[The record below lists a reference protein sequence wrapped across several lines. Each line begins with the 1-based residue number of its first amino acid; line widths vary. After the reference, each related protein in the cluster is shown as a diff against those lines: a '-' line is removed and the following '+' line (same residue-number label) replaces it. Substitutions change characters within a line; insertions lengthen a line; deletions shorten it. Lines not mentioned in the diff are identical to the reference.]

1 MGNKKKSES
10 GFLVQGSILAIA
22 SIISR
27 IIGLLYRVPL
37 TAIIGNNGNSYYS
50 CAYEIYSM
58 LLLISSYSLPM
69 AVSKLVSARVAK
81 GDFKNAFKVF
91 KGAFL
96 FAVCSG
102 IVAMLIVFFG
112 AEMITRLMKTPLS
125 IFALKVLAP
134 TLVVMAVLGVMRGFF
149 QGLGTMMP
157 SAVSQIIEQIINAI
171 VSVWAA
177 YLLADYGNKVGAVLG
192 NGEDYAAAYG
202 AAGGTLGTALGA
214 VFALLFSIFVFATYV
229 PVFKNRMNNSR
240 TKKNESY
247 GSIMRILIM
256 TIVPVLLSTT
266 IYNISSV
273 IDQGIYKNVALLQG
287 STNRQMDELGGIFSG
302 KYKVL
307 INVPISIASAM
318 AASCVPS
325 LAAAYA
331 KKDAKLVRSR
341 INSSIRFIMVIAF
354 PCAVGIGVLASP
366 IMQLLFGDGGKE
378 IELMLR
384 IGAVSIV
391 LYSLSTLTNAL
402 LQGVNRMQAPV
413 KNALIALVL
422 HIIVLLVCMYGLNL
436 GIYSVVIANAFFAL
450 FMCTLNRRSLKRY
463 TRYRQ
468 EVGKTFI
475 VPAISSAI
483 MGVAV
488 FFAYDALHKL
498 IHSNAISTVVCIA
511 LGGVVY
517 IVCLF
522 LFKGLS
528 EEELINFPKGATL
541 VRIFKKL
548 HLLR

>member
-1 MGNKKKSES
+1 
-10 GFLVQGSILAIA
+10 
-22 SIISR
+22 
-27 IIGLLYRVPL
+27 
-37 TAIIGNNGNSYYS
+37 
-50 CAYEIYSM
+50 
-58 LLLISSYSLPM
+58 
-69 AVSKLVSARVAK
+69 
-81 GDFKNAFKVF
+81 
-91 KGAFL
+91 
-96 FAVCSG
+96 
-102 IVAMLIVFFG
+102 
-112 AEMITRLMKTPLS
+112 
-125 IFALKVLAP
+125 
-134 TLVVMAVLGVMRGFF
+134 
-149 QGLGTMMP
+149 
-157 SAVSQIIEQIINAI
+157 
-171 VSVWAA
+171 
-177 YLLADYGNKVGAVLG
+177 
-192 NGEDYAAAYG
+192 
-202 AAGGTLGTALGA
+202 
-214 VFALLFSIFVFATYV
+214 
-229 PVFKNRMNNSR
+229 MNNSR

-287 STNRQMDELGGIFSG
+287 STNRQMDELWGIFSG

-391 LYSLSTLTNAL
+391 FYSLSTLTNAL

-475 VPAISSAI
+475 VPAISSVI

>member
-1 MGNKKKSES
+1 
-10 GFLVQGSILAIA
+10 
-22 SIISR
+22 
-27 IIGLLYRVPL
+27 
-37 TAIIGNNGNSYYS
+37 
-50 CAYEIYSM
+50 
-58 LLLISSYSLPM
+58 
-69 AVSKLVSARVAK
+69 
-81 GDFKNAFKVF
+81 
-91 KGAFL
+91 
-96 FAVCSG
+96 
-102 IVAMLIVFFG
+102 MLIVFFG

-287 STNRQMDELGGIFSG
+287 STNRQMDELWGIFSG

-331 KKDAKLVRSR
+331 KKGCQTGKKPYQFVHSFYYGHRISVRGRNRRIGISDHAAVIRGRRQRNRTDASDRSR
-341 INSSIRFIMVIAF
+341 IYRVLFSVDVNECIIAGSK
-354 PCAVGIGVLASP
+354 PDAGTGKKCVDCVSTAYYRSACMHVWTEP
-366 IMQLLFGDGGKE
+366 WYLFRGH
-378 IELMLR
+378 R
-384 IGAVSIV
+384 QCV
-391 LYSLSTLTNAL
+391 
-402 LQGVNRMQAPV
+402 
-413 KNALIALVL
+413 
-422 HIIVLLVCMYGLNL
+422 
-436 GIYSVVIANAFFAL
+436 FAL